1 MAVEPCRARSGLVW
15 GGEGE
20 QWGRS
25 YVECLE
31 TYLPGLGRCVNVFP
45 AVSLTLQSTLDSM
58 QAKVWELER
67 QCQAQSEQFHQLSHE
82 LQTFRQSA
90 SNIDLL
96 NKPILPWASTGPG
109 SKLPTQLKNGV
120 SNPLSKGNE
129 IPSGHQ
135 SVICE
140 YIRPIPMSGVKP
152 ELLSVKPTLL
162 PRCTAGSA
170 GQDQLSEQMDVELD
184 SGNPKMRYTGKVR
197 LCIARYSYNPYKGP
211 NEHPEAE
218 LPLVAGK
225 YLYVYGDMDEDG
237 FYEGELMDGR
247 RGLVPSNFVALLQ
260 DEDLLTHPV
269 DIELDSNLPNS
280 DMNHVDLHL
289 HSDPAPPDVKADG
302 LLLNQPPVQVY
313 SNSPGVLDVSID
325 EIGEDIVPYP
335 RKISLIKQL
344 GRTVIVGWEPASVPL
359 NWGTVHSY
367 NVLVDKEVRTNIPA
381 GGRTKALIEKLNL
394 ANFTYRIS
402 VQSVTDHG
410 TSDELRCTLL
420 VGKDVCVA
428 PSHLRVDNISQ
439 TTAEV
444 SWQPSNSN
452 YSHTIFLNGEE
463 FDVVGAASYKYQ
475 FFNLRP
481 CMTCTVKAVAE
492 PHQVPWQLPLEQRQH
507 REGTVEFCTLP
518 TGPPAPPQDVTVQ
531 VGTTP
536 GTLQI
541 NWKPPPLTSTGTSN
555 GARVTGYSVCA
566 KGQKVAEVKMATAE
580 SVIVDYLRIQNLETR
595 EIIVRTV
602 SAQGESEDSC
612 AAAIPAELLGS
623 CPPRTP
629 ARTQPSL
636 SAKVPDT
643 KEQPLGP
650 VPQSDG
656 PWEPVPT
663 PPQLHGSLLE
673 PTVPGYANR
682 SGSARSPSPQR
693 ILPQPQGAPISNSMA
708 KAMARE
714 AAERITESNKAEKRS
729 AFSQRSNTF
738 QQENSD
744 EEEEEEYD
752 TQSIKRPGASV
763 DEFLR
768 RSELGRQHYGHADSY
783 HSESSRGSDLSDI
796 MEEDEEEL
804 YSEMLLDEGGRRRH
818 SATSHTALK
827 LCCESKIVG
836 GAQREGTG
844 AAPHANKL
852 CIIPEGAGRQLT
864 PRPEDAHLWASDT
877 ETLGPGPG
885 GQWRDRAPRA
895 CPGPERRPRAKSASS
910 VAHLLREDAAG
921 GEWRRSSD
929 GGGRRE
935 ASGPVARQQRTPGAC
950 GPPPQ
955 IRRRASLQ
963 RQVSVEEDSFSEG
976 ASDGRCTSAA
986 GGACRDVPEHKEG
999 KHRVPG
1005 RQKQSGRTTKLP
1017 TSNTSIPN
1025 PNAVTVCVLR
1035 DKERPLMLG
1044 NSGSGRMSDR
1054 MEHAGRRASHGGT
1067 GQRARPMTVPSIEIT
1082 VDSNSEG
1089 GRSHSG
1095 SEGAISPSR
1104 EDAYYRHVTGRR
1116 KWPHQRSTAPENRY
1130 DRYSGRELYDDA
1142 DPALCGADVLTRVF
1156 VALFDY
1162 DPLSMSPNPDAAE
1175 EELPFREGQ
1184 IIQVHGSK
1192 DADGFYHGEID
1203 GRVGLIPCNMVSE
1216 IQADSEEMVEQL
1228 VTQGFL
1234 PLNTPVEKIE
1244 RDRRSS
1250 RPFPLTSRRM
1260 VALYDYDPRES
1271 SPNVDV
1277 EAELTF
1283 CAGDIISVWGELDE
1297 DGFYY
1302 GEINGQKGL
1311 VPSNFLEEVP
1321 DDVEVYLSEA
1331 PSRQPPEAPTQ
1342 GKGKRV
1348 PGESTQRRSA
1358 SPTVHPHHH
1367 HQHHSGS
1374 AVIDGPGTPLWAR
1387 GMPSKKKRGLLS
1399 KGKKLLRK
1407 LGGVK

>member
-1 MAVEPCRARSGLVW
+1 MREAA
-15 GGEGE
+15 
-20 QWGRS
+20 GRRQRLELE
-25 YVECLE
+25 YVEALGTLRTKQQEIRELQKAQVEVKREHEGAVQLLE
-31 TYLPGLGRCVNVFP
+31 
-45 AVSLTLQSTLDSM
+45 
-58 QAKVWELER
+58 AKVWELER

-827 LCCESKIVG
+827 
-836 GAQREGTG
+836 
-844 AAPHANKL
+844 
-852 CIIPEGAGRQLT
+852 
-864 PRPEDAHLWASDT
+864 
-877 ETLGPGPG
+877 
-885 GQWRDRAPRA
+885 
-895 CPGPERRPRAKSASS
+895 
-910 VAHLLREDAAG
+910 
-921 GEWRRSSD
+921 
-929 GGGRRE
+929 
-935 ASGPVARQQRTPGAC
+935 
-950 GPPPQ
+950 
-955 IRRRASLQ
+955 
-963 RQVSVEEDSFSEG
+963 
-976 ASDGRCTSAA
+976 
-986 GGACRDVPEHKEG
+986 
-999 KHRVPG
+999 
-1005 RQKQSGRTTKLP
+1005 
-1017 TSNTSIPN
+1017 
-1025 PNAVTVCVLR
+1025 
-1035 DKERPLMLG
+1035 MLG

>member
-1 MAVEPCRARSGLVW
+1 MREAA
-15 GGEGE
+15 
-20 QWGRS
+20 GRRQHLELE
-25 YVECLE
+25 YVEALGTLRTKQQEIRELQKAQVEVKREHEGAVQLLE
-31 TYLPGLGRCVNVFP
+31 
-45 AVSLTLQSTLDSM
+45 
-58 QAKVWELER
+58 AKVWELER

-82 LQTFRQSA
+82 LQSFRQSA
-90 SNIDLL
+90 GNIDLL
-96 NKPILPWASTGPG
+96 NKPIPPWASPDPG
-109 SKLPTQLKNGV
+109 SKPPTQLKNGV
-120 SNPLSKGNE
+120 SNPLPKGNE
-129 IPSGHQ
+129 FPSGHQ

-140 YIRPIPMSGVKP
+140 YIRPFPMSGVKP
-152 ELLSVKPTLL
+152 ELLPGC
-162 PRCTAGSA
+162 PAGSV
-170 GQDQLSEQMDVELD
+170 GQDQLPEQMDVEPD
-184 SGNPKMRYTGKVR
+184 GGNPKMKYTGRVR

-260 DEDLLTHPV
+260 DEDLLTHPA

-289 HSDPAPPDVKADG
+289 HSDPAPPNVKADG
-302 LLLNQPPVQVY
+302 SLLNQPPVQMY
-313 SNSPGVLDVSID
+313 NNSPGVLDVSID

-344 GRTVIVGWEPASVPL
+344 GRTVIVGWEPASVPSS
-359 NWGTVHSY
+359 WGTVLSY

-402 VQSVTDHG
+402 VQSVTDRG

-531 VGTTP
+531 VGMTP

-623 CPPRTP
+623 CLPRAP
-629 ARTQPSL
+629 ARPQPPP

-663 PPQLHGSLLE
+663 PPQLHRSSLE

-744 EEEEEEYD
+744 EEEEEDYD
-752 TQSIKRPGASV
+752 AHSIKRPGASV

-827 LCCESKIVG
+827 
-836 GAQREGTG
+836 
-844 AAPHANKL
+844 
-852 CIIPEGAGRQLT
+852 
-864 PRPEDAHLWASDT
+864 
-877 ETLGPGPG
+877 
-885 GQWRDRAPRA
+885 
-895 CPGPERRPRAKSASS
+895 
-910 VAHLLREDAAG
+910 
-921 GEWRRSSD
+921 
-929 GGGRRE
+929 
-935 ASGPVARQQRTPGAC
+935 
-950 GPPPQ
+950 
-955 IRRRASLQ
+955 
-963 RQVSVEEDSFSEG
+963 
-976 ASDGRCTSAA
+976 
-986 GGACRDVPEHKEG
+986 
-999 KHRVPG
+999 
-1005 RQKQSGRTTKLP
+1005 
-1017 TSNTSIPN
+1017 
-1025 PNAVTVCVLR
+1025 
-1035 DKERPLMLG
+1035 MLG
-1044 NSGSGRMSDR
+1044 NSSGSCRLSDR
-1054 MEHAGRRASHGGT
+1054 MDHAGRRASHGGT

-1089 GRSHSG
+1089 GRSRSG
-1095 SEGAISPSR
+1095 SESAISPSR

-1116 KWPHQRSTAPENRY
+1116 KWPHQRSTAPESRY
-1130 DRYSGRELYDDA
+1130 NRYSGRELYDDA
-1142 DPALCGADVLTRVF
+1142 EPTLCGAETRVF

-1250 RPFPLTSRRM
+1250 RPFPVTSRRM

-1321 DDVEVYLSEA
+1321 DDVEVYLSDA
-1331 PSRQPPEAPTQ
+1331 PSRHPPEAPIQ

-1348 PGESTQRRSA
+1348 PGENTQRRSA

-1367 HQHHSGS
+1367 HHHHSGS
-1374 AVIDGPGTPLWAR
+1374 AVIDGPGSPVWAR
-1387 GMPSKKKRGLLS
+1387 DMPSKKKRGLLS

>member
-1 MAVEPCRARSGLVW
+1 MREAA
-15 GGEGE
+15 
-20 QWGRS
+20 GRRQRLELE
-25 YVECLE
+25 YVEALGTLRTKQQEIRELQKAQVEVKREHEGAVQLLE
-31 TYLPGLGRCVNVFP
+31 
-45 AVSLTLQSTLDSM
+45 
-58 QAKVWELER
+58 AKVWELER

-827 LCCESKIVG
+827 
-836 GAQREGTG
+836 
-844 AAPHANKL
+844 
-852 CIIPEGAGRQLT
+852 
-864 PRPEDAHLWASDT
+864 
-877 ETLGPGPG
+877 
-885 GQWRDRAPRA
+885 
-895 CPGPERRPRAKSASS
+895 
-910 VAHLLREDAAG
+910 
-921 GEWRRSSD
+921 
-929 GGGRRE
+929 
-935 ASGPVARQQRTPGAC
+935 
-950 GPPPQ
+950 
-955 IRRRASLQ
+955 
-963 RQVSVEEDSFSEG
+963 
-976 ASDGRCTSAA
+976 
-986 GGACRDVPEHKEG
+986 
-999 KHRVPG
+999 
-1005 RQKQSGRTTKLP
+1005 
-1017 TSNTSIPN
+1017 
-1025 PNAVTVCVLR
+1025 
-1035 DKERPLMLG
+1035 MLG

-1234 PLNTPVEKIE
+1234 PLNTPVEKIANSERYKESTRSVTRRSRKSKRE

>member
-1 MAVEPCRARSGLVW
+1 MREAA
-15 GGEGE
+15 
-20 QWGRS
+20 GRRQRLELE
-25 YVECLE
+25 YVEALGTLRTKQQEIRELQKAQVEVKREHEGAVQLLE
-31 TYLPGLGRCVNVFP
+31 
-45 AVSLTLQSTLDSM
+45 
-58 QAKVWELER
+58 AKVWELER

-90 SNIDLL
+90 GNIDLL
-96 NKPILPWASTGPG
+96 NKPIPPWASTDPG
-109 SKLPTQLKNGV
+109 SKPPTQLKNGV
-120 SNPLSKGNE
+120 SNPLPKGNE
-129 IPSGHQ
+129 FPSGHQ

-140 YIRPIPMSGVKP
+140 YIRPFPMSGVKP

-162 PRCTAGSA
+162 PRCPAGSA
-170 GQDQLSEQMDVELD
+170 GQDQLSEQMDVEPD
-184 SGNPKMRYTGKVR
+184 GGNPKMKYTGRVR

-260 DEDLLTHPV
+260 DEDLLTHPA

-289 HSDPAPPDVKADG
+289 HSDPTPPNVKADRS
-302 LLLNQPPVQVY
+302 LLNQPPVQMY
-313 SNSPGVLDVSID
+313 NNSPGVLDVSID

-359 NWGTVHSY
+359 GWGTVHSY

-402 VQSVTDHG
+402 IQSVTDRG

-439 TTAEV
+439 MTAEV

-623 CPPRTP
+623 CLPRAP
-629 ARTQPSL
+629 ARPQPPP

-663 PPQLHGSLLE
+663 PPQLHRSSLE

-744 EEEEEEYD
+744 EEEEEEDYD
-752 TQSIKRPGASV
+752 ARSIKRPGASV

-818 SATSHTALK
+818 SATSHTTLK
-827 LCCESKIVG
+827 
-836 GAQREGTG
+836 
-844 AAPHANKL
+844 
-852 CIIPEGAGRQLT
+852 
-864 PRPEDAHLWASDT
+864 
-877 ETLGPGPG
+877 
-885 GQWRDRAPRA
+885 
-895 CPGPERRPRAKSASS
+895 
-910 VAHLLREDAAG
+910 
-921 GEWRRSSD
+921 
-929 GGGRRE
+929 
-935 ASGPVARQQRTPGAC
+935 
-950 GPPPQ
+950 
-955 IRRRASLQ
+955 
-963 RQVSVEEDSFSEG
+963 
-976 ASDGRCTSAA
+976 
-986 GGACRDVPEHKEG
+986 
-999 KHRVPG
+999 
-1005 RQKQSGRTTKLP
+1005 
-1017 TSNTSIPN
+1017 
-1025 PNAVTVCVLR
+1025 
-1035 DKERPLMLG
+1035 MLG
-1044 NSGSGRMSDR
+1044 NSSGSRRMSDR
-1054 MEHAGRRASHGGT
+1054 MDHAGRRASHGGT
-1067 GQRARPMTVPSIEIT
+1067 GQRARPMTVPSIALPLPPAEIT

-1089 GRSHSG
+1089 GRSRSG

-1142 DPALCGADVLTRVF
+1142 EPPLCGADVPTRVF

-1234 PLNTPVEKIE
+1234 SLNTPVEKIE

-1250 RPFPLTSRRM
+1250 RPFPVTSRRM

-1321 DDVEVYLSEA
+1321 DDVEVYLSDA
-1331 PSRQPPEAPTQ
+1331 PSRHPPEAPMQ

-1348 PGESTQRRSA
+1348 PGENTQRRSA

-1367 HQHHSGS
+1367 HHHHSGS
-1374 AVIDGPGTPLWAR
+1374 AVIDGPGSPLWAR
-1387 GMPSKKKRGLLS
+1387 DMPSKKKRGLLS

>member
-1 MAVEPCRARSGLVW
+1 MREAA
-15 GGEGE
+15 
-20 QWGRS
+20 GRRQRLELE
-25 YVECLE
+25 YVEALGTLRTKQQEIRELQKAQVEVKREHEGAVQLLE
-31 TYLPGLGRCVNVFP
+31 
-45 AVSLTLQSTLDSM
+45 
-58 QAKVWELER
+58 AKVWELER

-170 GQDQLSEQMDVELD
+170 GQDQLSEMDVELD

-827 LCCESKIVG
+827 
-836 GAQREGTG
+836 
-844 AAPHANKL
+844 
-852 CIIPEGAGRQLT
+852 
-864 PRPEDAHLWASDT
+864 
-877 ETLGPGPG
+877 
-885 GQWRDRAPRA
+885 
-895 CPGPERRPRAKSASS
+895 
-910 VAHLLREDAAG
+910 
-921 GEWRRSSD
+921 
-929 GGGRRE
+929 
-935 ASGPVARQQRTPGAC
+935 
-950 GPPPQ
+950 
-955 IRRRASLQ
+955 
-963 RQVSVEEDSFSEG
+963 
-976 ASDGRCTSAA
+976 
-986 GGACRDVPEHKEG
+986 
-999 KHRVPG
+999 
-1005 RQKQSGRTTKLP
+1005 
-1017 TSNTSIPN
+1017 
-1025 PNAVTVCVLR
+1025 
-1035 DKERPLMLG
+1035 MLG

>member
-1 MAVEPCRARSGLVW
+1 MREAA
-15 GGEGE
+15 
-20 QWGRS
+20 GRRQRLELE
-25 YVECLE
+25 YVEALGTLRTKQQEIRELQKAQVEVKREHEGAVQLLE
-31 TYLPGLGRCVNVFP
+31 
-45 AVSLTLQSTLDSM
+45 
-58 QAKVWELER
+58 AKVWELER

-96 NKPILPWASTGPG
+96 NKPILPWASTDPG

-120 SNPLSKGNE
+120 SNPLPKGNE

-184 SGNPKMRYTGKVR
+184 SGNPKMKYTGKVR

-344 GRTVIVGWEPASVPL
+344 GRTVIVGWEPASVPP

-612 AAAIPAELLGS
+612 AAAIPAELLRS
-623 CPPRTP
+623 CLPRTP
-629 ARTQPSL
+629 ARTQPPP

-752 TQSIKRPGASV
+752 AQSIKRPGASV

-827 LCCESKIVG
+827 
-836 GAQREGTG
+836 
-844 AAPHANKL
+844 
-852 CIIPEGAGRQLT
+852 
-864 PRPEDAHLWASDT
+864 
-877 ETLGPGPG
+877 
-885 GQWRDRAPRA
+885 
-895 CPGPERRPRAKSASS
+895 
-910 VAHLLREDAAG
+910 
-921 GEWRRSSD
+921 
-929 GGGRRE
+929 
-935 ASGPVARQQRTPGAC
+935 
-950 GPPPQ
+950 
-955 IRRRASLQ
+955 
-963 RQVSVEEDSFSEG
+963 
-976 ASDGRCTSAA
+976 
-986 GGACRDVPEHKEG
+986 
-999 KHRVPG
+999 
-1005 RQKQSGRTTKLP
+1005 
-1017 TSNTSIPN
+1017 
-1025 PNAVTVCVLR
+1025 
-1035 DKERPLMLG
+1035 MLG

-1089 GRSHSG
+1089 GRSRSG

-1142 DPALCGADVLTRVF
+1142 EPALSGADVLTRVF

-1228 VTQGFL
+1228 MTQGFL

-1321 DDVEVYLSEA
+1321 DDVEVYLSDA

-1374 AVIDGPGTPLWAR
+1374 AVIDGPGSPLWAR

>member
-827 LCCESKIVG
+827 
-836 GAQREGTG
+836 
-844 AAPHANKL
+844 
-852 CIIPEGAGRQLT
+852 
-864 PRPEDAHLWASDT
+864 
-877 ETLGPGPG
+877 
-885 GQWRDRAPRA
+885 
-895 CPGPERRPRAKSASS
+895 
-910 VAHLLREDAAG
+910 
-921 GEWRRSSD
+921 
-929 GGGRRE
+929 
-935 ASGPVARQQRTPGAC
+935 
-950 GPPPQ
+950 
-955 IRRRASLQ
+955 
-963 RQVSVEEDSFSEG
+963 
-976 ASDGRCTSAA
+976 
-986 GGACRDVPEHKEG
+986 
-999 KHRVPG
+999 
-1005 RQKQSGRTTKLP
+1005 
-1017 TSNTSIPN
+1017 
-1025 PNAVTVCVLR
+1025 
-1035 DKERPLMLG
+1035 MLG

-1234 PLNTPVEKIE
+1234 PLNTPVEKIANSERYKESTRSVTRRSRKSKRE

>member
-1 MAVEPCRARSGLVW
+1 MREAA
-15 GGEGE
+15 
-20 QWGRS
+20 GRRQRLELE
-25 YVECLE
+25 YVEALGTLRTKQQEIRELQKAQVEVKREHEGAVQLLE
-31 TYLPGLGRCVNVFP
+31 
-45 AVSLTLQSTLDSM
+45 STLDSM

-90 SNIDLL
+90 GNIDLL
-96 NKPILPWASTGPG
+96 NKPIPPWASTDPG
-109 SKLPTQLKNGV
+109 SKPPTQLKNGV
-120 SNPLSKGNE
+120 SNPLPKGNE
-129 IPSGHQ
+129 FPSGHQ

-140 YIRPIPMSGVKP
+140 YIRPFPMSGVKP

-162 PRCTAGSA
+162 PRCPAGSA
-170 GQDQLSEQMDVELD
+170 GQDQLSEQMDVEPD
-184 SGNPKMRYTGKVR
+184 GGNPKMKYTGRVR

-260 DEDLLTHPV
+260 DEDLLTHPA

-289 HSDPAPPDVKADG
+289 HSDPTPPNVKADRS
-302 LLLNQPPVQVY
+302 LLNQPPVQMY
-313 SNSPGVLDVSID
+313 NNSPGVLDVSID

-359 NWGTVHSY
+359 GWGTVHSY

-402 VQSVTDHG
+402 IQSVTDRG

-439 TTAEV
+439 MTAEV

-623 CPPRTP
+623 CLPRAP
-629 ARTQPSL
+629 ARPQPPP

-663 PPQLHGSLLE
+663 PPQLHRSSLE

-744 EEEEEEYD
+744 EEEEEEDYD
-752 TQSIKRPGASV
+752 ARSIKRPGASV

-818 SATSHTALK
+818 SATSHTTLK
-827 LCCESKIVG
+827 
-836 GAQREGTG
+836 
-844 AAPHANKL
+844 
-852 CIIPEGAGRQLT
+852 
-864 PRPEDAHLWASDT
+864 
-877 ETLGPGPG
+877 
-885 GQWRDRAPRA
+885 
-895 CPGPERRPRAKSASS
+895 
-910 VAHLLREDAAG
+910 
-921 GEWRRSSD
+921 
-929 GGGRRE
+929 
-935 ASGPVARQQRTPGAC
+935 
-950 GPPPQ
+950 
-955 IRRRASLQ
+955 
-963 RQVSVEEDSFSEG
+963 
-976 ASDGRCTSAA
+976 
-986 GGACRDVPEHKEG
+986 
-999 KHRVPG
+999 
-1005 RQKQSGRTTKLP
+1005 
-1017 TSNTSIPN
+1017 
-1025 PNAVTVCVLR
+1025 
-1035 DKERPLMLG
+1035 MLG
-1044 NSGSGRMSDR
+1044 NSSGSRRMSDR
-1054 MEHAGRRASHGGT
+1054 MDHAGRRASHGGT
-1067 GQRARPMTVPSIEIT
+1067 GQRARPMTVPSIALPLPPAEIT

-1089 GRSHSG
+1089 GRSRSG

-1142 DPALCGADVLTRVF
+1142 EPPLCGADVPTRVF

-1234 PLNTPVEKIE
+1234 SLNTPVEKIANSERYKESTRSVTRRSRKSKRE

-1250 RPFPLTSRRM
+1250 RPFPVTSRRM

-1321 DDVEVYLSEA
+1321 DDVEVYLSDA
-1331 PSRQPPEAPTQ
+1331 PSRHPPEAPMQ

-1348 PGESTQRRSA
+1348 PGENTQRRSA

-1367 HQHHSGS
+1367 HHHHSGS
-1374 AVIDGPGTPLWAR
+1374 AVIDGPGSPLWAR
-1387 GMPSKKKRGLLS
+1387 DMPSKKKRGLLS